1 MAAERSPGLVCMPI
15 LPNCRFQLNSIMFT
29 KELFAYR
36 HVLYQLV
43 TQQLLARYR
52 RTIFGYLWTILN
64 PLMMMTVS
72 AVVFSHIF
80 RLGLRDYAI
89 FLFAATV
96 PWNFF
101 SGCVVQ
107 AGSSIVSNEG
117 LIKKVYVPKLIF
129 PISTAI
135 GCLLDSLFGLVA
147 LFVIAFVVGARIS
160 PALFFLP
167 ISFAI
172 LYFFALGLA
181 LMLSVAMV
189 YFRDL
194 QHLIGVLMQA
204 LYFLTP
210 IMYQPSAI
218 SPSLQNI
225 LRFNPL
231 LYFVDLFR
239 APIYRSELPSLTV
252 IGIALV
258 AAIAS
263 FSIGLKLFRS
273 YENKLIFRL

>member
-1 MAAERSPGLVCMPI
+1 MLI
-15 LPNCRFQLNSIMFT
+15 

-64 PLMMMTVS
+64 PLMMMAVS

-80 RLGLRDYAI
+80 RFGLRDYAI

-101 SGCVVQ
+101 NGCVVQ
-107 AGSSIVSNEG
+107 AGSAIVANEG
-117 LIKKVYVPKLIF
+117 LIKKVYVPKLVF
-129 PISTAI
+129 PVSTAT
-135 GCLLDSLFGLVA
+135 GCLLDSLFGLIA
-147 LFVIAFVVGARIS
+147 LFVIAFVVGARVS
-160 PALFFLP
+160 LALFFLP
-167 ISFAI
+167 LSFLI
-172 LYFFALGLA
+172 LYFFALGIALILA
-181 LMLSVAMV
+181 VTMV

-194 QHLIGVLMQA
+194 QHLISVLMQA
-204 LYFLTP
+204 LFFLTP
-210 IMYQPSAI
+210 IMYQPDAL
-218 SPSLQNI
+218 SPTLQNI

-231 LYFVDLFR
+231 VYFVDLFR
-239 APIYRSELPSLTV
+239 APIYRSELPSGV
-252 IGIALV
+252 VVGVAAM

-263 FSIGLKLFRS
+263 FSIGLKIFRS

>member
-1 MAAERSPGLVCMPI
+1 MLI
-15 LPNCRFQLNSIMFT
+15 

-80 RLGLRDYAI
+80 RFGLRDYAI

-101 SGCVVQ
+101 NGCVVQ
-107 AGSSIVSNEG
+107 AGGSIVANEG
-117 LIKKVYVPKLIF
+117 LIKKIYVPKLVF
-129 PISTAI
+129 PISTAT
-135 GCLLDSLFGLVA
+135 GCLLDSLFGLIA
-147 LFVIAFVVGARIS
+147 LFVIAFVVGARVT

-167 ISFAI
+167 LSFVI
-172 LYFFALGLA
+172 LYFFALGIALILA
-181 LMLSVAMV
+181 VAMV

-194 QHLIGVLMQA
+194 QHLISVLMQA
-204 LYFLTP
+204 LFFLTP
-210 IMYQPSAI
+210 IMYQPDAL
-218 SPSLQNI
+218 SPALQRI
-225 LRFNPL
+225 LRFNPMV
-231 LYFVDLFR
+231 YFVDLFR
-239 APIYRSELPSLTV
+239 APIYRSELPSMTV
-252 IGIALV
+252 IGVSAFAAL
-258 AAIAS
+258 AS
-263 FSIGLKLFRS
+263 FSIGLKIFRS